1 MSVVTRRYARALAD
15 AVFENKLDALKIA
28 ATLDDLEALLVSS
41 QELRVVWQN
50 PAVSAEQKRAV
61 LDAIAR
67 KMNLP
72 KLVRNFMAVLID
84 HRRVSQLA
92 EITREFE
99 AEVNDRMGLAEA
111 EITTA
116 RVLATSERKQVEKKI
131 AQVVGKTIK
140 ARYNIDANVLGG
152 AVIRVGSTVYDGSVR
167 GQLQRLKEALST

>member
-28 ATLDDLEALLVSS
+28 ATLDDMQALLVSS
-41 QELRVVWQN
+41 HDLRVVWEN

-67 KMNLP
+67 KINLP

-92 EITREFE
+92 EIVREFE
-99 AEVNDRMGLAEA
+99 AEVNDRLGLAEA

-116 RVLATSERKQVEKKI
+116 RVLATSERKQVEKRI
-131 AQVVGKTIK
+131 AEVVGKSIK

-152 AVIRVGSTVYDGSVR
+152 AVVRVGSTVYDGSVR
-167 GQLQRLKEALST
+167 GQLQRLKEALSS